1 MLIELE
7 DYEITMAYECGE
19 DRALALEATSPMYA
33 KMDGAT
39 RLQIN
44 HTGALLE
51 LAYAK
56 ALNKYWPA
64 HGGLS
69 DERGVW
75 KIKPD
80 VDNMEV
86 RQSLKPHLGPKLRE
100 HDIEFAF
107 SYETETGRPLLLA
120 GGYIDDD
127 YRAHLFGTVPI
138 LDIWH
143 AEHHC
148 CSVFRNN
155 NLHGQLSMRVCKH
168 HLTPLEVPQ
177 CH

>member
-1 MLIELE
+1 MLIYLE
-7 DYEITMAYECGE
+7 DYEIEMAHATGQ

-33 KMDGAT
+33 SMDSHT
-39 RLQIN
+39 REHIN
-44 HTGALLE
+44 VIGALLE

-64 HGGLS
+64 HGGIS
-69 DERGVW
+69 DEREIW
-75 KIKPD
+75 KTTPD

-86 RQSLKPHLGPKLRE
+86 RASLKPHLGPKLRE
-100 HDIEFAF
+100 RDLEFAYA
-107 SYETETGRPLLLA
+107 YETDTGRPLLLA
-120 GGYIDDD
+120 GGYIDENMN
-127 YRAHLFGTVPI
+127 AQLFGTVPI

-148 CSVFRNN
+148 CRYYNHN
-155 NLHGQLSMRVCKH
+155 NLHGQKSMRVCKQ
-168 HLTPLEVPQ
+168 HLTPLEAHQ